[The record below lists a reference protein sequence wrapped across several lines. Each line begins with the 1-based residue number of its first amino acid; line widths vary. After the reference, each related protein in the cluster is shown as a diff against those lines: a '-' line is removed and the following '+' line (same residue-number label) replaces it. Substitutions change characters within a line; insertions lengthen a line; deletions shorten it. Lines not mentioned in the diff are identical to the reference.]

1 MDATG
6 LTGFDAAVI
15 GILLISALMGL
26 SRGITKEVLS
36 IASWV
41 GAAIG
46 TYKLHPILSPYART
60 YINPQIAADIAVA
73 VGTFVLLLILFSLVF
88 GAISNRVKSSVLG
101 PVDRSLGVLF
111 GLGRGGLVV
120 CLAYLVMALLLPPL
134 DRPSFVAHGQTKA
147 LVEQGAI
154 MLYEFSPL
162 SHSES
167 AEKRIRSGISG
178 EPEPPVSPPPRPM
191 DGIETRNS
199 QPMQPSRD
207 PTQPAPAQSA
217 DRSNETGYKP
227 DQAQSMDQLIRA
239 HREK

>member
-41 GAAIG
+41 GAALG
-46 TYKLHPILSPYART
+46 TYKLHPILSPYARA

-134 DRPSFVAHGQTKA
+134 DRPGFVAHGQTKA

-154 MLYEFSPL
+154 MLYELAPL
-162 SHSES
+162 SHSDS
-167 AEKRIRSGISG
+167 AERRIRGGLSG
-178 EPEPPVSPPPRPM
+178 EPDAPMPAAQRPV
-191 DGIETRNS
+191 DGIETRNNPP
-199 QPMQPSRD
+199 QTPARD
-207 PTQPAPAQSA
+207 PAPPGTAQSA

>member
-46 TYKLHPILSPYART
+46 TYKLHPILSPYARI

-73 VGTFVLLLILFSLVF
+73 VGTFVLLLIIFSLVF

-134 DRPSFVAHGQTKA
+134 DRPSFVAQGQTKA

-154 MLYEFSPL
+154 MLYEFAPF
-162 SHSES
+162 SHAES
-167 AEKRIRSGISG
+167 AAKRIRGGLSA
-178 EPEPPVSPPPRPM
+178 EPDAPAPAPQRPLE
-191 DGIETRNS
+191 GIETRNS
-199 QPMQPSRD
+199 PPAQPGRD
-207 PTQPAPAQSA
+207 AAPPGTAQSA

>member
-1 MDATG
+1 
-6 LTGFDAAVI
+6 
-15 GILLISALMGL
+15 
-26 SRGITKEVLS
+26 LS

-46 TYKLHPILSPYART
+46 TYKLHPILSPYARA

-73 VGTFVLLLILFSLVF
+73 VGTFVLLLIVFSLVF

-134 DRPSFVAHGQTKA
+134 DRPSFVARGQTKA

-154 MLYEFSPL
+154 MLYEFAPL
-162 SHSES
+162 SHSEN
-167 AEKRIRSGISG
+167 AEKRIRGGLSGG
-178 EPEPPVSPPPRPM
+178 EPEAPVPAAQRPV

-199 QPMQPSRD
+199 QPQIPPRD
-207 PTQPAPAQSA
+207 PAPPGTAQSA
-217 DRSNETGYKP
+217 DRSTETGYKP